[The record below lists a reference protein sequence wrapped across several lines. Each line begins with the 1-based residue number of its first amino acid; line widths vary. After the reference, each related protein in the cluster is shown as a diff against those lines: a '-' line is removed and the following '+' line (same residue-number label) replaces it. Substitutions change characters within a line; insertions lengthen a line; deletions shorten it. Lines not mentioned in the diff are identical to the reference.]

1 MSGNL
6 RDHLLTEPEAEDF
19 LSLSLSQPASA
30 QDMTAEAST
39 PDASL
44 GSASLAP
51 DASLAADASLGS
63 ADNTADN
70 INGDSTDE
78 PRRPR
83 ERLPHLFRANRSL
96 SESNSKSCGNCS
108 ERSVTHSKTKD
119 KKRSVKAKNEQMK
132 TRQQID
138 IRKVL
143 GTKRMAGGSPEDKV
157 DAKSQKQE
165 KT

>member
-1 MSGNL
+1 MEEPLCSATSDESASVNSGELVSGNL
-6 RDHLLTEPEAEDF
+6 HDHLLTEPEAEDS

-30 QDMTAEAST
+30 VDMTAEVST

-44 GSASLAP
+44 GSTSLAP

-63 ADNTADN
+63 ADNTADTADN

-96 SESNSKSCGNCS
+96 
-108 ERSVTHSKTKD
+108 
-119 KKRSVKAKNEQMK
+119 
-132 TRQQID
+132 
-138 IRKVL
+138 L
-143 GTKRMAGGSPEDKV
+143 
-157 DAKSQKQE
+157 
-165 KT
+165 